1 MTTIRRPLFGLD
13 SFTTLLRAL
22 QDKLARSEVG
32 GPAASDRRIV
42 KSGLAGKRVLV
53 TGGTRGVGRAVTL
66 AFAAA
71 GANVLT
77 CHRTHADHS
86 ELAAQLGPVSGGKR
100 VVTADVTDPDAVQQL
115 IEHTAIQLGSLDV
128 LVNNVGVDGKAPLPQ
143 LSPDEWQ
150 RAITTNL
157 TSTHLVTQA
166 ALAVLAR
173 DSSVINMGASVAAR
187 GRLDAAHYTASK
199 AGLAG
204 LTRSLCKE
212 LGPRGVRV
220 NLVAPGVVET
230 EPGAQLPPPV
240 YERIKT
246 MTALGRLCTPE
257 EVADVVLFLASD
269 LSRYITG
276 ATINVDG
283 GM

>member
-1 MTTIRRPLFGLD
+1 M
-13 SFTTLLRAL
+13 
-22 QDKLARSEVG
+22 
-32 GPAASDRRIV
+32 

-71 GANVLT
+71 GADVLT
-77 CHRTHADHS
+77 CHRTDEDHP
-86 ELAAQLGPVSGGKR
+86 ELAAQLGSVSSGKR
-100 VVTADVTDPDAVQQL
+100 VVTADVTDPDAVHRL
-115 IEHTAIQLGSLDV
+115 IKQTATQFGGLDV
-128 LVNNVGVDGKAPLPQ
+128 LVNNVGVDGKASLPQ

-150 RAITTNL
+150 RVITTNL
-157 TSTHLVTQA
+157 TSTYLVTQA
-166 ALAVLAR
+166 ALAVLTR
-173 DSSVINMGASVAAR
+173 NSSVINVGASVAAR
-187 GRLDAAHYTASK
+187 GRPDAAHYTASK

-230 EPGAQLPPPV
+230 KPGAHLPSPV
-240 YERIKT
+240 NERIKA